1 MKKVTIVGSG
11 IAAIAAAIEAQAQG
25 AHVSLVR
32 GHPGATALSSG
43 AWDVAGLP
51 TRYPALPW
59 QEYPS
64 QAESL
69 QELIRR
75 HPRHP
80 YAILSQNQACHP
92 LPSFLEQMIERL
104 SNQINLKLRG
114 TLSKNIFVLNPLGS
128 VKATAYV
135 PLSHLAGDLLAMQE
149 ARLLIV
155 GFRGLPYFFSQQIAK
170 ILDILRT
177 RQKTNHLRD
186 VAAVTID
193 IEGLPQTLSPI
204 DLAGRLDSEECIET
218 LCRLLL
224 QTAERQKSTHIA
236 LPPVIGLKK
245 TDRILSRL
253 KEATGLAWFE
263 TAGLPPSVPGLRLQK
278 AIDAFVEKN
287 ASHWTVLEG
296 HAVGAT
302 SKNGRVESLHVQH
315 QDKEEKIPVDR
326 LVLATGRYLGGGIV
340 KEKSFQ
346 EPILDL
352 PIFIEDRQVREVF
365 VGKVTSDKFLEDH
378 PLFSAGV
385 QMNERLQPLD
395 DRRRT
400 IYENVWVTGSLIG
413 GYHAATQHCGM
424 GVAVGTGTLAGR
436 MASLL

>member
-43 AWDVAGLP
+43 AWDVAGFL
-51 TRYPALPW
+51 TRYPALTW

-64 QAESL
+64 QGESL

-75 HPRHP
+75 HPHHP
-80 YAILSQNQACHP
+80 YAILSQNPACRH
-92 LPSFLEQMIERL
+92 LPSFLEQTIERL
-104 SNQINLKLRG
+104 SSQLDLKLRG
-114 TLSKNIFVLNPLGS
+114 SLSKNIFIFNPLGS

-170 ILDILRT
+170 ILNALRT
-177 RQKTNHLRD
+177 RQKINHLRD
-186 VAAVTID
+186 VLAVTID
-193 IEGLPQTLSPI
+193 LDGLPQTLSPI
-204 DLAGRLDSEECIET
+204 DLAGRLDSEECMET
-218 LCRLLL
+218 LCHHLF
-224 QTAERQKSTHIA
+224 QTAERHRATHIA
-236 LPPVIGLKK
+236 LPPVIGIRK
-245 TDRILSRL
+245 TDRIMSRL

-263 TAGLPPSVPGLRLQK
+263 TASLPPSLPGLRLQK
-278 AIDAFVEKN
+278 AMDDFVEKN
-287 ASHWTVLEG
+287 SSRWTVLEG

-302 SKNGRVESLHVQH
+302 SKNGRIESLHIQH
-315 QDKEEKIPVDR
+315 KDKEEKIPVDR
-326 LVLATGRYLGGGIV
+326 LLLATGRYLGGGIV

-352 PIFIEDRQVREVF
+352 PIFVEGRQVREVF
-365 VGKVTSDKFLEDH
+365 VGKVTSDKFLGDH
-378 PLFSAGV
+378 PLFAAGV
-385 QMNERLQPLD
+385 QMNEKLQPLD
-395 DRRRT
+395 DHQRPL
-400 IYENVWVTGSLIG
+400 YENVWVAGSLIG
-413 GYHAATQHCGM
+413 GYQGATQHCGM
-424 GVAVGTGTLAGR
+424 GVAVATGTLAGR